1 MKKLLITLVGTM
13 MLVVA
18 SGCSTLMT
26 GTVTDTKF
34 DPTGKIQTEQTV
46 TSVTFQECNLA
57 HKQVAAGGTVNAL
70 KIVTSAD
77 PQTGSWFPTVI
88 IGFGTFWIFDI
99 PANCSAYFHD
109 IQKSL
114 VPYSSS
120 MGSETTILIMGTDF
134 GQKVEVA
141 NPALL
146 IDTPIFKVLNPMA
159 EQAGVVKTPMLDMH
173 PMLPIP
179 EKK

>member
-1 MKKLLITLVGTM
+1 MKTLMVMLVGTLLFM
-13 MLVVA
+13 SAM
-18 SGCSTLMT
+18 GCKTAMT
-26 GTVTDTKF
+26 GTVTEPAIGPD
-34 DPTGKIQTEQTV
+34 GKVIGDKV
-46 TSVTFQECNLA
+46 TSFTYQESNLA
-57 HKQVAAGGTVNAL
+57 RKQIAAGGTVNAL

-88 IGFGTFWIFDI
+88 IGFGTFWIFDQ
-99 PANCSAYFHD
+99 PANCSVYFHD

-114 VPYSSS
+114 VPYSTS

-146 IDTPIFKVLNPMA
+146 IDTPIFKMFNPMA
-159 EQAGVVKTPMLDMH
+159 DKAGVVKKPAIDMPPMP
-173 PMLPIP
+173 PMP